1 MADLQRVYDEDLSI
15 EDLLA
20 VKLEC
25 PSCQLEKPLYRCNNG
40 HILCRD
46 CKTKET
52 KCKECQKEVVELD
65 CATDETSSCSATKEV
80 SKLHHLRI
88 SYDYVNNFYLTY
100 IIHVCL
106 IFFNLH
112 EDANSRK

>member
-1 MADLQRVYDEDLSI
+1 MGDLQRLYDEDLSI

-25 PSCQLEKPLYRCNNG
+25 PSCQLENPLYRCNNG

-52 KCKECQKEVVELD
+52 KCKECQKEAIILD
-65 CATDETSSCSATKEV
+65 CGNDETSMRSATKEV
-80 SKLHHLRI
+80 SKLRHVRI
-88 SYDYVNNFYLTY
+88 YYCNVNNT
-100 IIHVCL
+100 CD
-106 IFFNLH
+106 FFMV
-112 EDANSRK
+112 A

>member
-1 MADLQRVYDEDLSI
+1 MGDLQRVYDEDLSV

-25 PSCQLEKPLYRCNNG
+25 PLCQLEKPLYRCNNG

-52 KCKECQKEVVELD
+52 KCKECQKEAIELNCSID
-65 CATDETSSCSATKEV
+65 GTSMRSATKEV
-80 SKLHHLRI
+80 SKLRHARI
-88 SYDYVNNFYLTY
+88 YYGNVNKAHIMMDAFKETY
-100 IIHVCL
+100 SV
-106 IFFNLH
+106 
-112 EDANSRK
+112 